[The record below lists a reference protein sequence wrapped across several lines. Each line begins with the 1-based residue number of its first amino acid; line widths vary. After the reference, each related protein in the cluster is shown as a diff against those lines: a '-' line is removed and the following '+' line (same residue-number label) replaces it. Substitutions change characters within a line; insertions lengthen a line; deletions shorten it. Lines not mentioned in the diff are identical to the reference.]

1 MKKVFFSKLL
11 YTLLIPAAMLFS
23 FTTVND
29 KVNFSG
35 EWKLDEAK
43 SELGNFKNFT
53 ARTIKVEQKE
63 NEITIARTTPGFNGS
78 DPFTRTATITYDGK
92 VCESTGFGGS
102 KIKSTGKWSDDGQ
115 SFTINSSFVF
125 ERNGQTN
132 EFKATETWTLTKEG
146 LLSFVTNSSSANG
159 DVTTTAIYGK

>member
-11 YTLLIPAAMLFS
+11 YTLLIPVAMLFS
-23 FTTVND
+23 FTTVTD

-35 EWKLDEAK
+35 EWKLDETK
-43 SELGNFKNFT
+43 SELGNFKNFA

-63 NEITIARTTPGFNGS
+63 NDITISRTSPGFNGG
-78 DPFTRTATITYDGK
+78 DPVTRTVTITYDGK
-92 VCESTGFGGS
+92 TSESTGFGGT

-115 SFTINSSFVF
+115 SFTINSNFTF
-125 ERNGQTN
+125 ERNGQSN
-132 EFKATETWTLTKEG
+132 EIKTTETWTLTKEG
-146 LLSFVTNSSSANG
+146 LLSLVNKSTSANG